1 MSAENAVPKALG
13 DRFTSRHS
21 DSERVDFTPCCF
33 VEFRG
38 EIRHGDKCQAC
49 GEIML
54 WCRGCGA
61 GEGHE
66 YTTCDGCGKEICPD
80 CSADID
86 DPDCPADFCEDCC
99 G

>member
-1 MSAENAVPKALG
+1 MNKKVPPLVTG
-13 DRFTSRHS
+13 IVSRHS
-21 DSERVDFTPCCF
+21 DGDYVNFTPCCGA
-33 VEFRG
+33 EFRG
-38 EIRHGDKCQAC
+38 EINHGEKCPAC
-49 GEIML
+49 DEVML
-54 WCRGCGA
+54 WCRGCGG

-80 CSADID
+80 CEADVD